1 MKHTVLIALL
11 ACTSTRHADTLRAPA
26 TLPVQGTI
34 RMNATPVPLVPLSAS
49 PPPSESATL
58 TGKALPERATTA
70 PAALRPDDAQKIHYA
85 GPPDEQLARLRRK
98 VEDLER
104 RLAQAET
111 RLAEHRHAYT
121 TPGINQ
127 LNYRT
132 VKMLLDHADDRDGLL
147 SFPGGTSY
155 RETGPAK

>member
-1 MKHTVLIALL
+1 MKA
-11 ACTSTRHADTLRAPA
+11 
-26 TLPVQGTI
+26 
-34 RMNATPVPLVPLSAS
+34 PLSRARPCRNAQR
-49 PPPSESATL
+49 PPPPHSA
-58 TGKALPERATTA
+58 PTTPRKSTT
-70 PAALRPDDAQKIHYA
+70 PA
-85 GPPDEQLARLRRK
+85 PPDEQLARLRRK

>member
-1 MKHTVLIALL
+1 MKQIALIALL
-11 ACTSTRHADTLRAPA
+11 AWASAPHADTLRAPA
-26 TLPVQGTI
+26 TLPVQGTV
-34 RMNATPVPLVPLSAS
+34 RMNASPVPLVPLPASPVPGESAS
-49 PPPSESATL
+49 F

-70 PAALRPDDAQKIHYA
+70 PAAPRPDDAQKMHYA
-85 GPPDEQLARLRRK
+85 GTPDEQLARLRRK

-104 RLAQAET
+104 RLALAET